1 MKVEGRKEGRTPSER
16 ERERERAARLKSGL
30 VLWTDGRSL
39 GVLCLRSAGERRG
52 GAKFSEA
59 VRQCAAWRVEAN
71 SSQIAPKT
79 NCGIYLFRPSLDL
92 DKFQFG
98 YPDMK
103 KQHL

>member
-1 MKVEGRKEGRTPSER
+1 MKVEGRKEGRKEGRTLSER
-16 ERERERAARLKSGL
+16 ERESGAPQIRACFM
-30 VLWTDGRSL
+30 DGRTFF
-39 GVLCLRSAGERRG
+39 GSAGERRG

-103 KQHL
+103 QHL